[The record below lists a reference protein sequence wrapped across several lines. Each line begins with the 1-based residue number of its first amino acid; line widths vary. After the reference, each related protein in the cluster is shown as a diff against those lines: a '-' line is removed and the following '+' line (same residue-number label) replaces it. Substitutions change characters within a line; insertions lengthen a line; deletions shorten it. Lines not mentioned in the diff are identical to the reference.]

1 MKTIFA
7 VEKSEYLT
15 LLMKFIGKCS
25 EIERRNAYN
34 RMKEIEEYIK
44 SQGDEI
50 RIVITT
56 RDTDNI
62 YTAPA
67 MSEEEIEKNKHL

>member
-1 MKTIFA
+1 MKTISA
-7 VEKSEYLT
+7 VEKSEYSRCLV
-15 LLMKFIGKCS
+15 KFLGKCTDIERKDAYIRMQ
-25 EIERRNAYN
+25 EIEA
-34 RMKEIEEYIK
+34 YIK

-56 RDTDNI
+56 RDTDNM

-67 MSEEEIEKNKHL
+67 MSEEEIEKKKHL